1 MREFSCSGLGPP
13 YRSAMTQ
20 ERRSKI
26 VFTATLV
33 LVAAAWLFFLFAY
46 ADLIFRH
53 DRASPRLV
61 RSVPQ
66 GQSTLFRERGP

>member
-1 MREFSCSGLGPP
+1 
-13 YRSAMTQ
+13 MTQ

-26 VFTATLV
+26 EFTATLV

-53 DRASPRLV
+53 
-61 RSVPQ
+61 
-66 GQSTLFRERGP
+66 